1 MNPPLLALGGPTG
14 VGKSAL
20 ALALAEQLGGEIVT
34 ADSRQVYRGM
44 DIGTDKPPPW
54 ERARVPHHGLDL
66 ADPDERFTLAAY
78 QAHATAAISAI
89 QARGRLPI
97 LAGGTPLYLAAILEG
112 RQMPDVAPDPT
123 LRAALEDRAAR
134 NGPATLHAELAAR
147 DPAAAAKILP
157 GNTRRLVRAL
167 EVIYSTGRPFSE
179 QGTRVPPPYR
189 VGRLALSAER
199 AELHRRIDAR
209 VAREVADG
217 LVEEAAGL
225 HARGYGWELPSMTG
239 LGYRQFAPYLRGEVS
254 LDTALQ
260 QLRWDTH
267 AFVRHQYTWFR
278 RDPGWVWIDTTAGL
292 PLADLIARVRTWRDG
307 AALGPSDPQAIPQ
320 PLTRRGQLPK
330 AQSPQDIKDHA
341 ARF

>member
-20 ALALAEQLGGEIVT
+20 AFALAEELGGEIVT

-78 QAHATAAISAI
+78 QAHAGAAIAAI
-89 QARGRLPI
+89 HARGRLPI
-97 LAGGTPLYLAAILEG
+97 LSGGTPLYLAAILEG
-112 RQMPDVAPDPT
+112 WGLPAVAPDPT
-123 LRAALEDRAAR
+123 LRAALEARAATA
-134 NGPATLHAELAAR
+134 GPAALHAELTRR

-167 EVIYSTGRPFSE
+167 EVIYTTGRPFSE
-179 QGTRVPPPYR
+179 QSARVPPPYR
-189 VGRLALSAER
+189 IGWLALSAER
-199 AELHRRIDAR
+199 GELHRRIDAR

-239 LGYRQFAPYLRGEVS
+239 LGYRQFAPYLRGAVT
-254 LDTALQ
+254 LDTAMQ

-278 RDPGWVWIDTTAGL
+278 RNPVWIWIDTTAGL
-292 PLADLIARVRTWRDG
+292 PLAALTARVRAWYASDSLG
-307 AALGPSDPQAIPQ
+307 ESDAHALPH
-320 PLTRRGQLPK
+320 PLTRLGQPAK
-330 AQSPQDIKDHA
+330 DRSPQAPQDRA
-341 ARF
+341 GF